1 FTTAFAKVGFSGDF
15 GITWPLVRIVGEA
28 KAKELLFLSEI
39 VGAAQALE
47 LGLVN
52 RVEPASDVVTE
63 ALAIAARLARGPRTA
78 YRYMKQNVDAA
89 AIETYQQLLDR
100 EAFTQCRTGAT
111 ADHREGVAAFV
122 AKREPRFTG
131 V

>member
-1 FTTAFAKVGFSGDF
+1 DF
-15 GITWPLVRIVGEA
+15 GITWPLVRSVGEA
-28 KAKELLFLSEI
+28 KAKELLFLSD
-39 VGAAQALE
+39 VLGAAQALE

-52 RVEPASDVVTE
+52 RVAPATDVLAE
-63 ALAIAARLARGPRTA
+63 ALAIAARLAHGPRTA
-78 YRYMKQNVDAA
+78 YRYMKQNIEAA

-100 EAFTQCRTGAT
+100 EAFSQCRTGGT